1 MNYRKKAILM
11 VVALFCLNIA
21 ILAQAVSL
29 KMNNVSVKEA
39 MTQLKNKSGYSFV
52 YKVGDLD
59 TRKIVSV
66 KAKQLNEAIDQILY
80 GQEVVYEVKG
90 KNIIVQK
97 GQARQNTSK
106 DTKKRKVTGTVSD
119 ANGEPII
126 GATIK
131 EKGTTN
137 GTASDLDAKFSLEVS
152 PGAVLEVSYI
162 GYQTQEVKVGD
173 RVSLSVTLAE
183 NQQILDEVVV
193 VGYGTTS
200 RKNLTTSIATVKTEK
215 ISKAATSNISGMLL
229 GRAAGLQATV
239 ASPQPG
245 GGINISI
252 RGGGTP
258 IYVVDGVVM
267 PSGSFEVGTGSTSLP
282 SSVNRAGLAGLNPND
297 IESIEILK
305 DASAAIYGIGA
316 ADGVILVTTKSGKR
330 NQKTSVAF
338 DAYYSIKTPALL
350 RKPANLLQHAEMA
363 LEITDGSFTPEYTR
377 DQLELIRQN
386 SDLVLPSALWGQKQ
400 SLTDRKSVV

>member
-1 MNYRKKAILM
+1 M
-11 VVALFCLNIA
+11 
-21 ILAQAVSL
+21 
-29 KMNNVSVKEA
+29 
-39 MTQLKNKSGYSFV
+39 
-52 YKVGDLD
+52 
-59 TRKIVSV
+59 
-66 KAKQLNEAIDQILY
+66 
-80 GQEVVYEVKG
+80 
-90 KNIIVQK
+90 
-97 GQARQNTSK
+97 
-106 DTKKRKVTGTVSD
+106 
-119 ANGEPII
+119 
-126 GATIK
+126 
-131 EKGTTN
+131 
-137 GTASDLDAKFSLEVS
+137 DAKFSLEVS

-282 SSVNRAGLAGLNPND
+282 SSVNRDVYKRQELGWAEDIGMNCMRVYLHHLVWETDKEGFKKRINEYLTIADKHHISTIFVFLDDCWNPT
-297 IESIEILK
+297 
-305 DASAAIYGIGA
+305 Y
-316 ADGVILVTTKSGKR
+316 
-330 NQKTSVAF
+330 Q
-338 DAYYSIKTPALL
+338 
-350 RKPANLLQHAEMA
+350 EMC
-363 LEITDGSFTPEYTR
+363 IR
-377 DQLELIRQN
+377 DR
-386 SDLVLPSALWGQKQ
+386 
-400 SLTDRKSVV
+400 